1 MWRWEAYPEA
11 QMTTNHRAECPRSGM
26 WVPTIPSNRD
36 AFLDAQLAGLLAV
49 RWVDA
54 GALMP
59 PLWLENA
66 DAERSVVWDW
76 LGDQKA

>member
-1 MWRWEAYPEA
+1 
-11 QMTTNHRAECPRSGM
+11 M

-54 GALMP
+54 GTLMP

-66 DAERSVVWDW
+66 DAERSVVWEW

>member
-1 MWRWEAYPEA
+1 
-11 QMTTNHRAECPRSGM
+11 M

-66 DAERSVVWDW
+66 DAERSVVWEW